1 MAGDALAS
9 LGVAVARLVILL
21 TGRFMWLDQVLSMA
35 IGAPRIG
42 VDLGDALDNEYIHD
56 VIFSLSVHVPVT
68 RLQTAPGIL

>member
-35 IGAPRIG
+35 IGAPG
-42 VDLGDALDNEYIHD
+42 
-56 VIFSLSVHVPVT
+56 
-68 RLQTAPGIL
+68 